1 MTIHSEACTVNLKI
15 HLLCDMNSSEFVF
28 SNHATESLKAII
40 EDLQQVSLLSAEK
53 VRSRIMHKLH
63 LIQHQPMQSS
73 KKVETTID
81 RHIRVA
87 TVLNYKIFYM
97 VEETR
102 ISVLEI
108 LLDKEVK
115 NG

>member
-1 MTIHSEACTVNLKI
+1 MHCAFYPKI

-28 SNHATESLKAII
+28 SNHAIESLRAII

-73 KKVETTID
+73 KKVEAGMD

-87 TVLNYKIFYM
+87 AVLNYKIFYM
-97 VEETR
+97 VEDTR

-115 NG
+115 NA

>member
-1 MTIHSEACTVNLKI
+1 
-15 HLLCDMNSSEFVF
+15 MNSGEFVF

-63 LIQHQPMQSS
+63 LIQHQPMPSS
-73 KKVETTID
+73 KKVEAGLSQ
-81 RHIRVA
+81 HIRVA
-87 TVLNYKIFYM
+87 AVLNYKIFYM
-97 VEETR
+97 VEESR

-108 LLDKEVK
+108 LLDKEAK
-115 NG
+115 NV